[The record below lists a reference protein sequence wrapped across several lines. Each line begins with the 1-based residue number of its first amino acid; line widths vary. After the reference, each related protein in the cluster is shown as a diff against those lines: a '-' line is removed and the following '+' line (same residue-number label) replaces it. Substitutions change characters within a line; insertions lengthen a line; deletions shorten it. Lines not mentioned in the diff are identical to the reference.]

1 MEGVFLGGR
10 KFKWGFH
17 FEEEC
22 LASVKQQLLLVV
34 IMTIARLVV
43 LIANMIL
50 LVRNV
55 SAKMVFMTLP
65 LDVYL
70 YNLSVEIGATLLVNV
85 TQLNAHP
92 LVAMKTVSQT
102 VKTRP
107 ASARPGTPIPIT
119 DVRLLLREAPSTVLA
134 TTIAKTI
141 A

>member
-70 YNLSVEIGATLLVNV
+70 YNLSAVLGATLLAHV
-85 TQLNAHP
+85 TPINAVP
-92 LVAMKTVSQT
+92 LVVIQI
-102 VKTRP
+102 VCQIVLRILV
-107 ASARPGTPIPIT
+107 SARPGTPIPIT
-119 DVRLLLREAPSTVLA
+119 DVRLLLREAPSIVLA